1 MKKDVKKVISPQ
13 GTDPVAVKDPICPKG
28 FGCPFLI
35 SGTIFFVVMT
45 CLELLRYFNG

>member
-35 SGTIFFVVMT
+35 NLRTIAEPT
-45 CLELLRYFNG
+45 IPL